1 VGEDKHL
8 ISVNKNFSVVVV
20 VGFLAVAAVL
30 NKRYV

>member
-20 VGFLAVAAVL
+20 GFLAVAAVL